1 MDNICEIHATR
12 SLLKLVVNHPLV
24 AAADRAVAAGE
35 SDEFLAELLE
45 EQHYL
50 KCRHAAP
57 IVVLSDGKIL
67 CQKRREGLQTFGG
80 GKYSHSI
87 CNKAHSVR
95 RELLMEANIVA
106 DTTAVAI
113 QRITPPCLI
122 YDAVEQRATLVQI
135 FVVDASHFESLEDGT
150 FEIAKRKVWSR
161 ETAWWSGE
169 GDAPSSRIW
178 WGQFF
183 GGAPI
188 FRLVDASDVITR
200 ESEFRPCDWRT
211 YCKML
216 PQIGHALRGELVD
229 STTFVVRGDDQQY
242 VRKAN
247 EFLHTLS
254 RYAEDAFIAQW
265 DLIPSKLLYRTLHH
279 PEWRR
284 ALLKHLRARSAART
298 SRGRERSRSRSR
310 SRR

>member
-12 SLLKLVVNHPLV
+12 SLLKLVMDHPLV
-24 AAADRAVAAGE
+24 AAAGRAVAAGE
-35 SDEFLAELLE
+35 SDEFITELLG

-50 KCRHAAP
+50 KCHHAAP

-80 GKYSHSI
+80 GKYPHSI
-87 CNKAHSVR
+87 CNKAHSLR

-135 FVVDASHFESLEDGT
+135 FVVDASHLNSLEDGA
-150 FEIAKRKVWSR
+150 FEIAQRKVWSR

-169 GDAPSSRIW
+169 GDAPSETMW

-183 GGAPI
+183 GREPI
-188 FRLVDASDVITR
+188 FRLVDASELVSR
-200 ESEFRPCDWRT
+200 QNEFRPCDWRT
-211 YCKML
+211 YCEML
-216 PQIGHALRGELVD
+216 PKIEEALRGERVD

-242 VRKAN
+242 ATKAN

-254 RYAEDAFIAQW
+254 RYAEDAFTAKW
-265 DLIPSKLLYRTLHH
+265 NLIPSNLLYKTLHY
-279 PEWRR
+279 PRWRR
-284 ALLKHLRARSAART
+284 ALLDRLRARSAAGA
-298 SRGRERSRSRSR
+298 SRGRERSRSRR
-310 SRR
+310 